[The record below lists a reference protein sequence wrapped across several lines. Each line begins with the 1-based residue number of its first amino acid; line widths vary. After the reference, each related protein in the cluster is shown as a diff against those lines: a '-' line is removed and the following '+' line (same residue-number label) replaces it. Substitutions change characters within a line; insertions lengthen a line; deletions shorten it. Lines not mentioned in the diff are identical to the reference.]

1 MERLNMF
8 DFFLLNEGRTAKEF
22 RFITA
27 NEFEFIYN
35 CVDDNGKYSKW
46 ISSKDKNKLINKIVN
61 YLNVDTTFSKEF
73 SSFKD
78 CEEARRKNI
87 EAAKG
92 DKRRKNY
99 IKGDDK
105 KKKKGE
111 DDVQLFCDAVP
122 KFMNELVPLLFNNI
136 NDYPIENKSR
146 LNEFISLHIDVFVN
160 FFENRHREQSKELP
174 RNLLY
179 RQLVD
184 VYMDK
189 PFKKVEIPD
198 TSTKEVITKPGNPPK
213 KPKIETENL
222 YIYELEKQDPNHIYK
237 LYNYV
242 LSGGNS
248 KKNIGYLYDCT
259 KKNEPIDKLLCVLTH
274 DRDFAASF
282 AFEKTFEHTTQ
293 FRPYKGNI
301 SFNLTTK
308 NLRAEMAK
316 KEKEEEYNNIKL
328 DFTIKK
334 LYVELFNIIFKDKDI
349 IDLFSSCLDPIN
361 SPRQD
366 ITFCIPKERVLEI
379 LQNKLS
385 DEIGVLLKK
394 DNDKKAKGDI
404 KAIKP
409 VYNCDD
415 TTKMVIKPN
424 AKIELK
430 FFTIDEIKNE
440 ENNLHITRILEPDR
454 NYIFSKMDGLPNF
467 SKDSKEFNA
476 FFDLTMNSVI
486 QVVED
491 KVKNFKKDIEQFS
504 RPTSGLFIAGPKYI
518 PNNGGWVYDIYK
530 GKGLQRGEGVGI
542 KLELP
547 PNFKAYDL
555 EYNYENRQFCV
566 RD

>member
-1 MERLNMF
+1 MGSIF
-8 DFFLLNEGRTAKEF
+8 DYFLLNEGRTAKEF

-27 NEFEFIYN
+27 NEFEFLYN
-35 CVDDNGKYSKW
+35 CVDSNGRYSDW
-46 ISSKDKNKLINKIVN
+46 ITSKDKNKLINKIVN
-61 YLNVDTTFSKEF
+61 YLNVDTTFSNEF

-87 EAAKG
+87 EAAGG

-105 KKKKGE
+105 KKKEGE

-136 NDYPIENKSR
+136 NDYPIEDKSR

-160 FFENRHREQSKELP
+160 FFENRHREHSKELP

-179 RQLVD
+179 QQLVD
-184 VYMDK
+184 VYMSK

-198 TSTKEVITKPGNPPK
+198 TSPKEVITKSGKPPK

-222 YIYELEKQDPNHIYK
+222 YIFELEKKDPNHIYK

-301 SFNLTTK
+301 SFNLTINNLNTEMKK
-308 NLRAEMAK
+308 NESE
-316 KEKEEEYNNIKL
+316 EKDSNIKL
-328 DFTIKK
+328 DNTIKK
-334 LYVELFNIIFKDKDI
+334 LYVQLFNIIFTDKDM
-349 IDLFSSCLDPIN
+349 IDLFTKCLNPIDASSN
-361 SPRQD
+361 NVS
-366 ITFCIPKERVLEI
+366 FCYPKERVLET
-379 LQNKLS
+379 LEEKLS
-385 DEIGVLLKK
+385 DELGILLKT

-409 VYNCDD
+409 VYSCNDNSSV
-415 TTKMVIKPN
+415 VIKPN
-424 AKIELK
+424 SKIELK
-430 FFTIDEIKNE
+430 FFTLDEIKKKK
-440 ENNLHITRILEPDR
+440 NNLHITRILEPDR
-454 NYIFSKMDGLPNF
+454 NYIFSNIVDLPNF
-467 SKDSKEFNA
+467 DKKTKEFNV
-476 FFDLTMNSVI
+476 FFDLTMNSIIKVVQNKVI
-486 QVVED
+486 E
-491 KVKNFKKDIEQFS
+491 FKKEIERFS
-504 RPTSGLFIAGPKYI
+504 RPTSGLFISGPKFI
-518 PNNGGWVYDIYK
+518 PKDDDWNYDIYT
-530 GKGLQRGEGVGI
+530 GSSLQRGEGVGI
-542 KLELP
+542 KLQLP

>member
-1 MERLNMF
+1 MGSIF
-8 DFFLLNEGRTAKEF
+8 DYFLLNEGRTAKEF

-27 NEFEFIYN
+27 NEFEFLYN
-35 CVDDNGKYSKW
+35 CVDSNGRYSDW
-46 ISSKDKNKLINKIVN
+46 ITSKDKNKLINKIVN
-61 YLNVDTTFSKEF
+61 YLNVDTTFSNEF

-87 EAAKG
+87 EAAGG

-105 KKKKGE
+105 KKKEGE

-136 NDYPIENKSR
+136 NDYPIEDKSR

-160 FFENRHREQSKELP
+160 FFENRHREHSKELP

-179 RQLVD
+179 QQLVD
-184 VYMDK
+184 VYMSK

-198 TSTKEVITKPGNPPK
+198 TSPKEVITKSGKPPK

-222 YIYELEKQDPNHIYK
+222 YIFELEKKDPNHIYK

-301 SFNLTTK
+301 SFNITINNLNTEMKK
-308 NLRAEMAK
+308 NESE
-316 KEKEEEYNNIKL
+316 EKDSNIKL
-328 DFTIKK
+328 DNTIKK
-334 LYVELFNIIFKDKDI
+334 LYVQLFNIIFTDKDM
-349 IDLFSSCLDPIN
+349 IDLFTKCLNPIDASSN
-361 SPRQD
+361 NVS
-366 ITFCIPKERVLEI
+366 FCYPKERVLET
-379 LQNKLS
+379 LEEKLS
-385 DEIGVLLKK
+385 DELGILLKT

-409 VYNCDD
+409 VYSCNDNSSV
-415 TTKMVIKPN
+415 VIKPN
-424 AKIELK
+424 SKIELK
-430 FFTIDEIKNE
+430 FFTLDEIKKKK
-440 ENNLHITRILEPDR
+440 NNLHITRILEPDR
-454 NYIFSKMDGLPNF
+454 NYIFSNIVDLPNF
-467 SKDSKEFNA
+467 DKKTKEFNV
-476 FFDLTMNSVI
+476 FFDLTMNSIIKVVQNKVI
-486 QVVED
+486 E
-491 KVKNFKKDIEQFS
+491 FKKEIERFS
-504 RPTSGLFIAGPKYI
+504 RPTSGLFISGPKFI
-518 PNNGGWVYDIYK
+518 PKDDDWNYDIYT
-530 GKGLQRGEGVGI
+530 GSSLQRGEGVGI
-542 KLELP
+542 KLQLP

>member
-1 MERLNMF
+1 MGSIF
-8 DFFLLNEGRTAKEF
+8 DYFLLNEGRTAKEF

-27 NEFEFIYN
+27 NEFEFLYN
-35 CVDDNGKYSKW
+35 CVDSNGRYSDW
-46 ISSKDKNKLINKIVN
+46 ITSKDKNKLINKIVN
-61 YLNVDTTFSKEF
+61 YLNVDTTFSNEF

-87 EAAKG
+87 EAAGG

-105 KKKKGE
+105 KKKEGE

-136 NDYPIENKSR
+136 NDYPIEDKSR

-160 FFENRHREQSKELP
+160 FFENRHREHSKELP

-179 RQLVD
+179 QQLVD
-184 VYMDK
+184 VYMSK

-198 TSTKEVITKPGNPPK
+198 TSPKEVITKSGKPPK

-222 YIYELEKQDPNHIYK
+222 YIFELEKKDPNHIYK

-274 DRDFAASF
+274 NRDFAASF

-301 SFNLTTK
+301 SFNITINNLNTEMKK
-308 NLRAEMAK
+308 NESE
-316 KEKEEEYNNIKL
+316 EKDSNIKL
-328 DFTIKK
+328 DNTIKK
-334 LYVELFNIIFKDKDI
+334 LYVQLFNIIFTDKDM
-349 IDLFSSCLDPIN
+349 IDLFTKCLNTIDASSN
-361 SPRQD
+361 NVS
-366 ITFCIPKERVLEI
+366 FCYPKERVLET
-379 LQNKLS
+379 LEEKLS
-385 DEIGVLLKK
+385 DELGILLKT

-409 VYNCDD
+409 VYSCNDNSSV
-415 TTKMVIKPN
+415 VIKPN
-424 AKIELK
+424 SKIELK
-430 FFTIDEIKNE
+430 FFTLDEIKKKK
-440 ENNLHITRILEPDR
+440 NNLHITRILEPDR
-454 NYIFSKMDGLPNF
+454 NYIFSNIVDLPNF
-467 SKDSKEFNA
+467 DKKTKEFNV
-476 FFDLTMNSVI
+476 FFDLTMNSIIKVVQNKVI
-486 QVVED
+486 E
-491 KVKNFKKDIEQFS
+491 FKKEIERFS
-504 RPTSGLFIAGPKYI
+504 RPTSGLFISGPKFI
-518 PNNGGWVYDIYK
+518 PKDDDWNYDIYT
-530 GKGLQRGEGVGI
+530 GSSLQRGEGVGI
-542 KLELP
+542 KLQLP

>member
-1 MERLNMF
+1 MGSIF
-8 DFFLLNEGRTAKEF
+8 DYFLLNEGRTAKEF

-27 NEFEFIYN
+27 NEFEFLYN
-35 CVDDNGKYSKW
+35 CVDSNGRYSDW
-46 ISSKDKNKLINKIVN
+46 ITSKDKNKLINKIVN
-61 YLNVDTTFSKEF
+61 YLNVDTTFSNEF

-87 EAAKG
+87 EAAGG

-105 KKKKGE
+105 KKKEGE

-136 NDYPIENKSR
+136 NDYPIEDKSR

-160 FFENRHREQSKELP
+160 FFENRHREHSKELP

-179 RQLVD
+179 QQLVD
-184 VYMDK
+184 VYMSK

-198 TSTKEVITKPGNPPK
+198 TSPKDVITKSDKPPK

-222 YIYELEKQDPNHIYK
+222 YIFELEKKDPNHIYK

-274 DRDFAASF
+274 NRDFAASF

-301 SFNLTTK
+301 SFNITINNLNTEMKK
-308 NLRAEMAK
+308 NESE
-316 KEKEEEYNNIKL
+316 EKDSNIKL
-328 DFTIKK
+328 DNTIKK
-334 LYVELFNIIFKDKDI
+334 LYVQLFNIIFTDKDM
-349 IDLFSSCLDPIN
+349 IDLFTKCLNPIDASSN
-361 SPRQD
+361 NVS
-366 ITFCIPKERVLEI
+366 FCYPKERVLET
-379 LQNKLS
+379 LEEKLS
-385 DEIGVLLKK
+385 DELGILLKT

-409 VYNCDD
+409 VYSCNDNSSV
-415 TTKMVIKPN
+415 VIKPN
-424 AKIELK
+424 SKIELK
-430 FFTIDEIKNE
+430 FFTLDEIKKKK
-440 ENNLHITRILEPDR
+440 NNLHITRILEPDR
-454 NYIFSKMDGLPNF
+454 NYIFSNIVDLPNF
-467 SKDSKEFNA
+467 DKKTKEFNV
-476 FFDLTMNSVI
+476 FFDLTMNSIIKVVQNKVI
-486 QVVED
+486 E
-491 KVKNFKKDIEQFS
+491 FKKEIERFS
-504 RPTSGLFIAGPKYI
+504 RPTSGLFISGPKFI
-518 PNNGGWVYDIYK
+518 PKDDDWNYDIYT
-530 GKGLQRGEGVGI
+530 GSSLQRGEGVGI
-542 KLELP
+542 KLQLP

>member
-1 MERLNMF
+1 MGSIF
-8 DFFLLNEGRTAKEF
+8 DYFLLNEGRTAKEF

-27 NEFEFIYN
+27 NEFEFLYN
-35 CVDDNGKYSKW
+35 CVDSNGRYSDW
-46 ISSKDKNKLINKIVN
+46 ITSKDKNKLINKIVN
-61 YLNVDTTFSKEF
+61 YLNVDTTFSNEF

-87 EAAKG
+87 EAAGG

-105 KKKKGE
+105 KKKEGE

-136 NDYPIENKSR
+136 NDYPIEDKSR

-160 FFENRHREQSKELP
+160 FFENRHREHSKELP

-179 RQLVD
+179 QQLVD
-184 VYMDK
+184 VYMSK

-198 TSTKEVITKPGNPPK
+198 TSPKEVITKSGKPPK

-222 YIYELEKQDPNHIYK
+222 YIFELEKKDPNHIYK

-274 DRDFAASF
+274 NRDFAASF

-301 SFNLTTK
+301 SFNITINNLNTEMKK
-308 NLRAEMAK
+308 NESE
-316 KEKEEEYNNIKL
+316 EKDSNIKL
-328 DFTIKK
+328 DNTIKK
-334 LYVELFNIIFKDKDI
+334 LYVQLFNIIFTDKDM
-349 IDLFSSCLDPIN
+349 IDLFTKCLNPIDASSN
-361 SPRQD
+361 NVS
-366 ITFCIPKERVLEI
+366 FCYPKERVLET
-379 LQNKLS
+379 LEEKLS
-385 DEIGVLLKK
+385 DELGILLKT

-409 VYNCDD
+409 VYSCNDNSSV
-415 TTKMVIKPN
+415 VIKPN
-424 AKIELK
+424 SKIELK
-430 FFTIDEIKNE
+430 FFTLDEIKKKK
-440 ENNLHITRILEPDR
+440 NNLHITRILEPDR
-454 NYIFSKMDGLPNF
+454 NYIFSNIVDLPNF
-467 SKDSKEFNA
+467 DKKTKEFNV
-476 FFDLTMNSVI
+476 FFDLTMNSIIKVVQNKVI
-486 QVVED
+486 E
-491 KVKNFKKDIEQFS
+491 FKKEIERFS
-504 RPTSGLFIAGPKYI
+504 RPTSGLFISGPKFI
-518 PNNGGWVYDIYK
+518 PKDDDWNYDIYT
-530 GKGLQRGEGVGI
+530 GSSLQRGEGVGI
-542 KLELP
+542 KLQLP

>member
-1 MERLNMF
+1 MGSIF
-8 DFFLLNEGRTAKEF
+8 DYFLLNEGRTAKEF

-27 NEFEFIYN
+27 NEFEFLYN
-35 CVDDNGKYSKW
+35 CVDSNGRYSDW
-46 ISSKDKNKLINKIVN
+46 ITSKDKNKLINKIVN
-61 YLNVDTTFSKEF
+61 YLNVDTTFSNEF

-87 EAAKG
+87 EAAGG

-105 KKKKGE
+105 KKKEGE

-136 NDYPIENKSR
+136 NDYPIEDKSR

-160 FFENRHREQSKELP
+160 FFENRHREHSKELP

-179 RQLVD
+179 QQLVD
-184 VYMDK
+184 VYMSK

-198 TSTKEVITKPGNPPK
+198 TSPKEVITKSGKPPK

-222 YIYELEKQDPNHIYK
+222 YIFELEKKDPNHIYK

-242 LSGGNS
+242 LSGGIS
-248 KKNIGYLYDCT
+248 KKNVGYLYDCT

-301 SFNLTTK
+301 SFNITINNLNTEMKK
-308 NLRAEMAK
+308 NESE
-316 KEKEEEYNNIKL
+316 EKDSNIKL
-328 DFTIKK
+328 DNTIKK
-334 LYVELFNIIFKDKDI
+334 LYVQLFNIIFTDKDM
-349 IDLFSSCLDPIN
+349 IDLFTKCLNPIDASSN
-361 SPRQD
+361 NVS
-366 ITFCIPKERVLEI
+366 FCYPKERVLET
-379 LQNKLS
+379 LEEKLS
-385 DEIGVLLKK
+385 DELGILLKT

-409 VYNCDD
+409 VYSCNDNSSV
-415 TTKMVIKPN
+415 VIKPN
-424 AKIELK
+424 SKIELK
-430 FFTIDEIKNE
+430 FFTLDEIKKKK
-440 ENNLHITRILEPDR
+440 NNLHITRILEPDR
-454 NYIFSKMDGLPNF
+454 NYIFSNIVDLPNF
-467 SKDSKEFNA
+467 DKKTKEFNV
-476 FFDLTMNSVI
+476 FFDLTMNSIIKVVQNKVI
-486 QVVED
+486 E
-491 KVKNFKKDIEQFS
+491 FKKEIERFS
-504 RPTSGLFIAGPKYI
+504 RPTSGLFISGPKFI
-518 PNNGGWVYDIYK
+518 PKDDDWNYDIYT
-530 GKGLQRGEGVGI
+530 GSSLQRGEGVGI
-542 KLELP
+542 KLQLP